1 MRQEERTVC
10 FDREL
15 KIEAYRFKG
24 IMQKFPNHFHEHYV
38 IGFIEKGQ
46 RYLSCKNKEYTT
58 STGDLLLFNPFDS
71 HTCEQIDD
79 KVLDYRCINIK
90 PEIMKK
96 TVFEITGKNYLPK
109 FNQPVI
115 FRSELVPLLQEL
127 HYIIMEE
134 ELDFKK
140 EELFFFLIEQLIE
153 EHTEPNLQSNL
164 ENTNI
169 EIQAVCDYLENNY
182 AEHIVL
188 DELST
193 IAGMNKYSLLRNFTK
208 LKGITPYRYLENIRV
223 NKAKKLLE
231 KGVEPIDA
239 AIQTGFVDQ
248 SHFTNFFKN
257 FIGLTPKQYQNIFIM
272 MIQTTLNKV
281 KRRNKNG
288 K

>member
-1 MRQEERTVC
+1 MRQEEHTVC

-257 FIGLTPKQYQNIFIM
+257 FIGLTPKQYQNIFI
-272 MIQTTLNKV
+272 NDDSNNFK
-281 KRRNKNG
+281 
-288 K
+288 

>member
-15 KIEAYRFKG
+15 KIEAYTFKG

-115 FRSELVPLLQEL
+115 FRSELVPLQEL

-257 FIGLTPKQYQNIFIM
+257 FIGLTPKQYQNIFI
-272 MIQTTLNKV
+272 NDDSNNFK
-281 KRRNKNG
+281 
-288 K
+288 

>member
-1 MRQEERTVC
+1 MKQEERTVC

-38 IGFIEKGQ
+38 IGFIENGQ

-71 HTCEQIDD
+71 HTCEQIDN

-96 TVFEITGKNYLPK
+96 TVFEITGENYLPK

-127 HYIIMEE
+127 HHIIMEE
-134 ELDFKK
+134 ELEFKK

-153 EHTEPNLQSNL
+153 EHTEPNLKFDL
-164 ENTNI
+164 EKTNI

-193 IAGMNKYSLLRNFTK
+193 ISEMNKYSLLRNFTK

-231 KGVEPIDA
+231 KGVAPIDA

-257 FIGLTPKQYQNIFIM
+257 FIGLTPKQYQNIFI
-272 MIQTTLNKV
+272 NDDSNNFK
-281 KRRNKNG
+281 
-288 K
+288 

>member
-182 AEHIVL
+182 AEHIIL

-193 IAGMNKYSLLRNFTK
+193 IAGMNKYYLLRNFTK

-257 FIGLTPKQYQNIFIM
+257 FIGLTPKQYQNIFI
-272 MIQTTLNKV
+272 NDDSNNFK
-281 KRRNKNG
+281 
-288 K
+288 

>member
-182 AEHIVL
+182 AEHIIL

-239 AIQTGFVDQ
+239 AIQTGFEDQ

-257 FIGLTPKQYQNIFIM
+257 FIGLTPKQYQNIFI
-272 MIQTTLNKV
+272 NDDSNNFK
-281 KRRNKNG
+281 
-288 K
+288 

>member
-115 FRSELVPLLQEL
+115 FRSEIVPLLQEL

-257 FIGLTPKQYQNIFIM
+257 FIGLTPKQYQNIFI
-272 MIQTTLNKV
+272 NDDSNNFK
-281 KRRNKNG
+281 
-288 K
+288 

>member
-1 MRQEERTVC
+1 MKQEERTVC

-46 RYLSCKNKEYTT
+46 RYLSCKNKGYTT

-96 TVFEITGKNYLPK
+96 TVFEITDKNYLPK

-257 FIGLTPKQYQNIFIM
+257 FIGLTPKQYQNIFI
-272 MIQTTLNKV
+272 NNDSNNFK
-281 KRRNKNG
+281 
-288 K
+288 

>member
-169 EIQAVCDYLENNY
+169 EIQTVCDYLENNY

-257 FIGLTPKQYQNIFIM
+257 FIGLTPKQYQNIFI
-272 MIQTTLNKV
+272 NDDSNNFK
-281 KRRNKNG
+281 
-288 K
+288 

>member
-15 KIEAYRFKG
+15 KIEAYRFRG

-257 FIGLTPKQYQNIFIM
+257 FIGLTPKQYQNIFI
-272 MIQTTLNKV
+272 NDDSNNFK
-281 KRRNKNG
+281 
-288 K
+288 

>member
-182 AEHIVL
+182 AEHIIL

-231 KGVEPIDA
+231 KGVEPIDL

-257 FIGLTPKQYQNIFIM
+257 FIGLTPKQYQNIFI
-272 MIQTTLNKV
+272 NDDSNNFK
-281 KRRNKNG
+281 
-288 K
+288 

>member
-164 ENTNI
+164 EITNI

-257 FIGLTPKQYQNIFIM
+257 FIGLTPKQYQNIFI
-272 MIQTTLNKV
+272 NDDSNNFK
-281 KRRNKNG
+281 
-288 K
+288 

>member
-79 KVLDYRCINIK
+79 KVLNYRCINIK

-182 AEHIVL
+182 AEHIIL

-257 FIGLTPKQYQNIFIM
+257 FIGLTPKQYQNIFI
-272 MIQTTLNKV
+272 NDDSNNFK
-281 KRRNKNG
+281 
-288 K
+288 

>member
-1 MRQEERTVC
+1 MKQEERTVC

-71 HTCEQIDD
+71 HTCKQIDD

-193 IAGMNKYSLLRNFTK
+193 IASMNKYSLLRNFTK

-257 FIGLTPKQYQNIFIM
+257 FIGLTPKQYQNIFI
-272 MIQTTLNKV
+272 NDDSNNFK
-281 KRRNKNG
+281 
-288 K
+288 

>member
-58 STGDLLLFNPFDS
+58 STGDLLLFNPFDN

-182 AEHIVL
+182 AEHIIL

-257 FIGLTPKQYQNIFIM
+257 FIGLTPKQYQNIFI
-272 MIQTTLNKV
+272 NDDSNNFK
-281 KRRNKNG
+281 
-288 K
+288 

>member
-24 IMQKFPNHFHEHYV
+24 IMQKFPNHFHEYYV

-257 FIGLTPKQYQNIFIM
+257 FIGLTPKQYQNIFI
-272 MIQTTLNKV
+272 NDDSNNFK
-281 KRRNKNG
+281 
-288 K
+288 

>member
-15 KIEAYRFKG
+15 KIEAYTFKG
-24 IMQKFPNHFHEHYV
+24 IMQKLPNHFHEHYV

-257 FIGLTPKQYQNIFIM
+257 FIGLTPKQYQNIFI
-272 MIQTTLNKV
+272 NDDSNNFK
-281 KRRNKNG
+281 
-288 K
+288 

>member
-182 AEHIVL
+182 AEHIIL

-231 KGVEPIDA
+231 KSVEPIDA

-257 FIGLTPKQYQNIFIM
+257 FIGLTPKQYQNIFI
-272 MIQTTLNKV
+272 NDDSNNFK
-281 KRRNKNG
+281 
-288 K
+288 

>member
-38 IGFIEKGQ
+38 IRFIEKGQ

-257 FIGLTPKQYQNIFIM
+257 FIGLTPKQYQNIFI
-272 MIQTTLNKV
+272 NDDSNNFK
-281 KRRNKNG
+281 
-288 K
+288 

>member
-1 MRQEERTVC
+1 MKQEERTVC

-153 EHTEPNLQSNL
+153 EHTKPNLQSNL

-257 FIGLTPKQYQNIFIM
+257 FIGLTPKQYQNIFI
-272 MIQTTLNKV
+272 NNDSNNFK
-281 KRRNKNG
+281 
-288 K
+288 

>member
-115 FRSELVPLLQEL
+115 FGSELVPLLQEL

-193 IAGMNKYSLLRNFTK
+193 IAGMNKCSLLRNFTK

-257 FIGLTPKQYQNIFIM
+257 FIGLTPKQYQNIFI
-272 MIQTTLNKV
+272 NDDSNNFK
-281 KRRNKNG
+281 
-288 K
+288 

>member
-1 MRQEERTVC
+1 MKQEERTVC
-10 FDREL
+10 FDKEL
-15 KIEAYRFKG
+15 KVEAYRFKG

-71 HTCEQIDD
+71 HTCEQIDN

-96 TVFEITGKNYLPK
+96 TVFEITGENYLPK
-109 FNQPVI
+109 FNQSVI

-127 HYIIMEE
+127 HHIIMEE

-153 EHTEPNLQSNL
+153 EYTEPNLQFNL
-164 ENTNI
+164 EKTSI

-182 AEHIVL
+182 DEHILL

-223 NKAKKLLE
+223 NKAKRLLE

-257 FIGLTPKQYQNIFIM
+257 FIGLTPKQYQNIFI
-272 MIQTTLNKV
+272 N
-281 KRRNKNG
+281 NDKNNF

>member
-153 EHTEPNLQSNL
+153 EHTEQNLQSNL

-257 FIGLTPKQYQNIFIM
+257 FIGLTPKQYQNIFI
-272 MIQTTLNKV
+272 NDDSNNFK
-281 KRRNKNG
+281 
-288 K
+288 

>member
-1 MRQEERTVC
+1 MKQEERTVC
-10 FDREL
+10 FDKEL

-46 RYLSCKNKEYTT
+46 RYLSCKNKEYTIG
-58 STGDLLLFNPFDS
+58 TGDLLLFNPFDS
-71 HTCEQIDD
+71 HTCEQIDN

-96 TVFEITGKNYLPK
+96 TVFEITGENYLPK

-127 HYIIMEE
+127 HHIIMEE

-153 EHTEPNLQSNL
+153 EHTEPNLQLNL
-164 ENTNI
+164 EKTNI
-169 EIQAVCDYLENNY
+169 EIQSVCDYLENNY
-182 AEHIVL
+182 AEHIAL

-231 KGVEPIDA
+231 KGVELIDA

-257 FIGLTPKQYQNIFIM
+257 FIGLTPKQYQNIFI
-272 MIQTTLNKV
+272 NDDSNNFK
-281 KRRNKNG
+281 
-288 K
+288 

>member
-257 FIGLTPKQYQNIFIM
+257 FIGLTPKQYQNIFINDDFKRK
-272 MIQTTLNKV
+272 QRNNK
-281 KRRNKNG
+281 RFT
-288 K
+288 

>member
-182 AEHIVL
+182 AEHIIL

-239 AIQTGFVDQ
+239 TIQTGFVDQ

-257 FIGLTPKQYQNIFIM
+257 FIGLTPKQYQNIFI
-272 MIQTTLNKV
+272 NDDSNNFK
-281 KRRNKNG
+281 
-288 K
+288 

>member
-24 IMQKFPNHFHEHYV
+24 ITQKFPNHFHEHYV

-115 FRSELVPLLQEL
+115 FGSELVPLLQEL

-257 FIGLTPKQYQNIFIM
+257 FIGLTPKQYQNIFI
-272 MIQTTLNKV
+272 NDDSNNFK
-281 KRRNKNG
+281 
-288 K
+288 

>member
-231 KGVEPIDA
+231 KRVEPIDA

-257 FIGLTPKQYQNIFIM
+257 FIGLTPKQYQNIFI
-272 MIQTTLNKV
+272 NDDSNNFK
-281 KRRNKNG
+281 
-288 K
+288 

>member
-38 IGFIEKGQ
+38 IGFIEKGR

-182 AEHIVL
+182 AEHIIL

-257 FIGLTPKQYQNIFIM
+257 FIGLTPKQYQNIFI
-272 MIQTTLNKV
+272 NDDSNNFK
-281 KRRNKNG
+281 
-288 K
+288 

>member
-115 FRSELVPLLQEL
+115 FGSELVPLLQKL

-257 FIGLTPKQYQNIFIM
+257 FIGLTPKQYQNIFI
-272 MIQTTLNKV
+272 NDDSNNFK
-281 KRRNKNG
+281 
-288 K
+288 

>member
-96 TVFEITGKNYLPK
+96 TIFEITGKNYLPK

-257 FIGLTPKQYQNIFIM
+257 FIGLTPKQYQNIFI
-272 MIQTTLNKV
+272 NDDSNNFK
-281 KRRNKNG
+281 
-288 K
+288 

>member
-1 MRQEERTVC
+1 MKQEERTVC
-10 FDREL
+10 FDKEL

-71 HTCEQIDD
+71 HTCEQIDN

-96 TVFEITGKNYLPK
+96 TVFEITGENYLPK
-109 FNQPVI
+109 FNQSVI
-115 FRSELVPLLQEL
+115 FRSELIPLLQEL
-127 HYIIMEE
+127 HHIIMEE

-153 EHTEPNLQSNL
+153 EYTEPNLQFNL
-164 ENTNI
+164 EKTSI
-169 EIQAVCDYLENNY
+169 EIQAVCDYLEDNY
-182 AEHIVL
+182 AERILL
-188 DELST
+188 DELSA

-223 NKAKKLLE
+223 NKAKRLLE
-231 KGVEPIDA
+231 NGVEPIDA

-257 FIGLTPKQYQNIFIM
+257 FIGLTPKQYQNIF
-272 MIQTTLNKV
+272 TN
-281 KRRNKNG
+281 NDKNNF

>member
-46 RYLSCKNKEYTT
+46 RYLSWKNKEYTT

-182 AEHIVL
+182 AEHIIL

-257 FIGLTPKQYQNIFIM
+257 FIGLTPKQYQNIFI
-272 MIQTTLNKV
+272 NDDSNNFK
-281 KRRNKNG
+281 
-288 K
+288 

>member
-134 ELDFKK
+134 ELDFEK

-257 FIGLTPKQYQNIFIM
+257 FIGLTPKQYQNIFI
-272 MIQTTLNKV
+272 NDDSNNFK
-281 KRRNKNG
+281 
-288 K
+288 

>member
-193 IAGMNKYSLLRNFTK
+193 ISGMNKYSLLRNFTK

-257 FIGLTPKQYQNIFIM
+257 FIGLTPKQYQNIFI
-272 MIQTTLNKV
+272 NDDSNNFK
-281 KRRNKNG
+281 
-288 K
+288 

>member
-1 MRQEERTVC
+1 MKQEERTVC
-10 FDREL
+10 FDKEL
-15 KIEAYRFKG
+15 KVEAYRFKG

-71 HTCEQIDD
+71 HTCEQIDN

-96 TVFEITGKNYLPK
+96 TVFEITGENYLPK
-109 FNQPVI
+109 FNQSVI

-127 HYIIMEE
+127 HHIIMEE

-153 EHTEPNLQSNL
+153 EYTEPNLQFNL
-164 ENTNI
+164 EKTSI

-182 AEHIVL
+182 AEHILL

-223 NKAKKLLE
+223 NKAKRLLE

-257 FIGLTPKQYQNIFIM
+257 FIGLTPKQYQNIFI
-272 MIQTTLNKV
+272 N
-281 KRRNKNG
+281 NDKNNF

>member
-15 KIEAYRFKG
+15 KIEVYRFKG
-24 IMQKFPNHFHEHYV
+24 IMQKFPNHFHEYYV

-257 FIGLTPKQYQNIFIM
+257 FIGLTPKQYQNIFI
-272 MIQTTLNKV
+272 NDDSNNFK
-281 KRRNKNG
+281 
-288 K
+288 